1 MKVLFVSSE
10 ASPFIKTG
18 GLGEVTGSL
27 ARSLRSHGLDVR
39 IILPK
44 YEDISAEYK
53 NNTILKKELTVEVG
67 WRKQYCGLE
76 KLRYKPVYFI
86 DNEYYFKRNGIYGF
100 YDEAERYAFFNRAVL
115 ESLPY
120 LEFEPDI
127 IHCHDWHTGMISV
140 FLRSH
145 YSNRYDNI
153 RTVFTI
159 HNLKYQGIFPQVVL
173 HDLLGLSH
181 EYFNADQLEF
191 FGNINFMKGGIVFSD
206 SVTTVS
212 PTYAEE
218 IQIPYFGEG
227 LDGIIRHHR
236 NKLCGILNGIDY
248 KEYNPAS
255 DKYIY
260 SKYDAKSAEEKTN
273 NKTALQKELRLP
285 QESGVPMLTVISR
298 LIEQKGMDLIM
309 CVFNEI
315 MDMNLQM
322 VILGTGE
329 RRYEEFFKW
338 MQHRYADKLSINII
352 FDERLARKVYAAA
365 DLMLMP
371 SRFEPCGISQMIA
384 MRYGC
389 VPIVRETGGLKDT
402 VQSYDEHAHTG
413 NGFSF
418 AAYNA
423 HDMLFTIKRS
433 LSFFNKKDIWCDIRL
448 NAMTSDFSWNKSAA
462 KYIEVYKKLL
472 Q

>member
-27 ARSLRSHGLDVR
+27 ARALRSRGLDVR

-44 YEDISAEYK
+44 YEDIPAEYK

-67 WRKQYCGLE
+67 WRKQYCGFE
-76 KLRYKPVYFI
+76 KLKYKPVYFI

-191 FGNINFMKGGIVFSD
+191 FGNINFMKGGLVFSD

-218 IQIPYFGEG
+218 IQI
-227 LDGIIRHHR
+227 H
-236 NKLCGILNGIDY
+236 IL
-248 KEYNPAS
+248 
-255 DKYIY
+255 
-260 SKYDAKSAEEKTN
+260 
-273 NKTALQKELRLP
+273 
-285 QESGVPMLTVISR
+285 V
-298 LIEQKGMDLIM
+298 
-309 CVFNEI
+309 
-315 MDMNLQM
+315 
-322 VILGTGE
+322 
-329 RRYEEFFKW
+329 
-338 MQHRYADKLSINII
+338 
-352 FDERLARKVYAAA
+352 KV
-365 DLMLMP
+365 
-371 SRFEPCGISQMIA
+371 
-384 MRYGC
+384 
-389 VPIVRETGGLKDT
+389 
-402 VQSYDEHAHTG
+402 
-413 NGFSF
+413 
-418 AAYNA
+418 
-423 HDMLFTIKRS
+423 
-433 LSFFNKKDIWCDIRL
+433 
-448 NAMTSDFSWNKSAA
+448 
-462 KYIEVYKKLL
+462 
-472 Q
+472 